1 MELGRKI
8 KSIRICEQLNQ
19 IEFSQLI
26 DLPIGTLQGYEQ
38 SRRPPTSDNLL
49 KITTHERLKKY
60 TLWLMT
66 GDTSPEFGQV
76 CPDFSILLSCGL
88 IEEEAEKQ
96 A

>member
-1 MELGRKI
+1 MNLGKKI
-8 KSIRICEQLNQ
+8 KSIRICERLNQ
-19 IEFSQLI
+19 VDFSQLI

-38 SRRPPTSDNLL
+38 EKRHPTSEGLL
-49 KITTHERLKKY
+49 KITTHEQLKKY

-66 GDTSPEFGQV
+66 GDTALESGQV

-88 IEEEAEKQ
+88 IEDETEKR